1 MFLSSHFSGSNLIK
15 DRILYILNISK
26 FVGPLVF
33 ASPWRYTSMCK
44 DSDPEDSM
52 RRRFEA
58 VVAEAQEKIC
68 KAIEEPMPYRACGS
82 CGSCGSCD
90 GNDI

>member
-1 MFLSSHFSGSNLIK
+1 
-15 DRILYILNISK
+15 
-26 FVGPLVF
+26 
-33 ASPWRYTSMCK
+33 MCK

-68 KAIEEPMPYRACGS
+68 KAIEDTQRCGS

-90 GNDI
+90 KSTMKHYETL